1 MSSPSDGGIHASLRL
16 IVAGT
21 PEERFDAA
29 GAEVLQFRGAVVDGS
44 IRHPPVV
51 VRFRGQ
57 RRAELFRWAKAGK
70 HLSVEGLLEV
80 KSWSSADGKPH
91 LALLVEAA
99 NIFPLSDVEVVDHS
113 KVGISGPLPLERGAA
128 TRPAPADKAASAEM
142 MRRLLDR
149 TDAG

>member
-1 MSSPSDGGIHASLRL
+1 MHISFRL

-57 RRAELFRWAKAGK
+57 RRAELFRWAKPGK

-113 KVGISGPLPLERGAA
+113 KVGISGPLPSERGVAV
-128 TRPAPADKAASAEM
+128 RPRRAEDKAAVTAM
-142 MRRLLDR
+142 LRQLLER